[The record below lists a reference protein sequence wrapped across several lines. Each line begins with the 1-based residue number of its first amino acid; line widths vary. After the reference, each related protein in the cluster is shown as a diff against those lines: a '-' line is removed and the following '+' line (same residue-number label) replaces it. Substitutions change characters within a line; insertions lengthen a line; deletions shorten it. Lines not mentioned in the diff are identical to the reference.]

1 MKKILCYGDSN
12 TFGYNPFDASRYD
25 EEPRWSALLGK
36 KLAPEYE
43 VIEEG
48 LCDRMGFVNNPKGF
62 EYSAQRHLPKLL
74 AKSDNLDIIIIALGT
89 NDLQFQF
96 DISFGAVERGL
107 EALITEAKTKSK
119 KVIIVPPVVLDESVL
134 NGYFNYQFDSSSI
147 VKSKKIGRIYR
158 NLAKVYNCAI
168 FDINKFARPSGADGL
183 HYDSESHRLIAD
195 KLADYIKSL

>member
-25 EEPRWSALLGK
+25 EETRWSALLGK
-36 KLAPEYE
+36 NLVPDYE

-119 KVIIVPPVVLDESVL
+119 KIIIIPPVVLDERVL
-134 NGYFNYQFDSSSI
+134 SGYFNYQFDNSSI

-158 NLAKVYNCAI
+158 NLAQVYNCAI
-168 FDINKFARPSGADGL
+168 FDINKFARPSDADGL
-183 HYDSESHRLIAD
+183 HYDTGSHRLIAD